1 MEFENLKFETEED
14 QKNLEQLLIKIED
27 KEDVQATKNLSK
39 EMHEEYEEENNE
51 KQFFDN
57 EDVKKI

>member
-27 KEDVQATKNLSK
+27 KEDVQAMKNLSK